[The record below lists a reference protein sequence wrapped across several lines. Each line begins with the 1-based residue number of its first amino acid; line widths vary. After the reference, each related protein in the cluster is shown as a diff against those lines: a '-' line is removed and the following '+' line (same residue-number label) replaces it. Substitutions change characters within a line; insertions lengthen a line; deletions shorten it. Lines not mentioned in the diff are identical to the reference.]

1 MTNTTSPFGTLAS
14 QDSLDKTVTS
24 LSEKKYTAVVVK
36 TKEEA
41 LAQIKHIIPDGASVM
56 NGASVTLEQVG
67 YMNYL
72 SEGNHPWVDLHAKIK
87 GENDAQK
94 RAQLRK
100 DSIVSDYYLGSVH
113 ALTEDGQ
120 MVIASNTGSQL
131 PHITF
136 TSQNLIFVV
145 STKKI
150 VSSLADAMKR
160 LEEYVIPLEDARMM
174 KAMNMHTTLNKILIL
189 KGDPEFLGRKIH
201 VILVEEDLGY

>member
-1 MTNTTSPFGTLAS
+1 MTNTTSPFGMLAS

-41 LAQIKHIIPDGASVM
+41 LAQIKKIIPEGASVM

-67 YMNYL
+67 YMNYI
-72 SEGNHPWVDLHAKIK
+72 SEGNHPWLDLHAKIK

-100 DSIVSDYYLGSVH
+100 ESIASDYYLGSVH

-131 PHITF
+131 PHIAF
-136 TSQNLIFVV
+136 SSQNLIFVV

-150 VSSLADAMKR
+150 VSNLADAMVR

-174 KAMNMHTTLNKILIL
+174 KSMNMHTVMNKILIL